1 MITVPWCTPRR
12 ACSSTT
18 TCRGGA
24 WDELALWFGTPAA
37 HGNMSL
43 PRYVGDQLYG
53 KSSWAYLRTA
63 QFNSRPSHADQL
75 HLDLW
80 WRGLN
85 VTRDAGTYLYNA
97 DSPWDNSLTPAW
109 VHNTVTVN
117 GKDQFTRAGRF
128 LYLDWFNAYR
138 VSLPQDDPAVLQRVR
153 GRTRGGGCRH
163 TRIVSVREDD
173 RWLVE
178 DEILPLRMPWDKK
191 PRTFR
196 LHWLLPDWKWS
207 IENHGAEILLRLESP
222 HGPVT
227 LAVTTCSSRRA
238 ADIFTR
244 PRRRTAGGCG
254 FARRHARLGLA
265 QLRDQAPGIV
275 TGGRN

>member
-1 MITVPWCTPRR
+1 
-12 ACSSTT
+12 
-18 TCRGGA
+18 
-24 WDELALWFGTPAA
+24 
-37 HGNMSL
+37 MSL

-53 KSSWAYLRTA
+53 NNSWAYLRTA

-97 DSPWDNSLTPAW
+97 ESPWDNGLAGAW

-138 VSLPQDDPAVLQRVR
+138 VSLPAEDPAVLQRVR
-153 GRTRGGGCRH
+153 GRIRGGGCRH
-163 TRIVSVREDD
+163 TRIVSVSEDD

-178 DEILPLRMPWDKK
+178 DEVLPLRKPWDRK

-196 LHWLLPDWKWS
+196 LHWLLPDWVWN
-207 IENHGAEILLRLESP
+207 IEDTGPGILLRLESP

-227 LAVTTCSSRRA
+227 LAVTSSPASGPVTFSLARA
-238 ADIFTR
+238 GELL
-244 PRRRTAGGCG
+244 AGVG
-254 FARRHARLGLA
+254 
-265 QLRDQAPGIV
+265 APGATRGWVSPNYGVKLPALSLAVEIKSENEV
-275 TGGRN
+275 KFISEFVFPK